1 MPEAF
6 LLISCGI
13 GKEDGIIE
21 ELSKMDD
28 VKEVQKTVGQYDI
41 VVKIVSDSEK
51 DLRKTISSKIRNMD
65 PLRSVLVL
73 ASQ

>member
-1 MPEAF
+1 MPEAY

-41 VVKIVSDSEK
+41 VAKIVSDSEK

>member
-6 LLISCGI
+6 LLISCDI
-13 GKEDGIIE
+13 GKEDVVIE

-28 VKEVQKTVGQYDI
+28 VKEVQKTIGQYDI
-41 VVKIVSDSEK
+41 AKIESDSEK
-51 DLRKTISSKIRNMD
+51 DLKETVSSKIRNMD

-73 ASQ
+73 ASR

>member
-1 MPEAF
+1 MPEAY
-6 LLISCGI
+6 LLISCDI
-13 GKEDGIIE
+13 GKEDGVIE

-28 VKEVQKTVGQYDI
+28 VKEVQKTIGQYDI
-41 VVKIVSDSEK
+41 VAKIESDSEK

-73 ASQ
+73 TSQ